1 MQLRTYRVYTP
12 MLGVCAT
19 ATPKRFVSIPSGAVL
34 VVNRDR
40 NPDPLFVNVQWDSYE
55 LLVFPQDLAER
66 TVQCVVSPNKSAA

>member
-12 MLGVCAT
+12 MIGVCAT
-19 ATPKRFVSIPSGAVL
+19 TTPKRFVSIPSDAIL

-40 NPDPLFVNVQWDSYE
+40 NPDPLYVSVLWNSYE

-66 TVQCVVSPNKSAA
+66 TLECVVPPQSAA